1 MSGFV
6 MSPAREEA
14 CCSPYQQHYTL
25 YKVKKVKLQ
34 SITTLNV
41 ISLFTFFIYFY
52 DNNQTGF

>member
-14 CCSPYQQHYTL
+14 RCSPYQQHYTL
-25 YKVKKVKLQ
+25 NKDKKVKSQ
-34 SITTLNV
+34 SITPLNL

-52 DNNQTGF
+52 DNNHVF